1 MIFEAMCTDDIDISV
16 SGVVS
21 IIDLKGVG
29 MGHAMQMTPA
39 FIRKAVSSWQV
50 ELIQIEFLKSDMNF

>member
-50 ELIQIEFLKSDMNF
+50 ELIRVTF